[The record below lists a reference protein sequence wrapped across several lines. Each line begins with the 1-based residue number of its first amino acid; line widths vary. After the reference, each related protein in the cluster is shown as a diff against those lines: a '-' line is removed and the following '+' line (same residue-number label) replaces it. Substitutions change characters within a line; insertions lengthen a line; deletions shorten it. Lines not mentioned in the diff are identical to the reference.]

1 MLEGMAEFFAARVDG
16 YDEHMRRD
24 IEGAAEFY
32 PFTAALLPKP
42 PETRLLDL
50 GCGTGL
56 ELEDYFRLG
65 GEGQVTGIDLSGEM
79 LAALAA
85 KFPGR
90 RLKLIR
96 GSYLELPF
104 GEGRFDAAVSV
115 ESLHHFPPAEK
126 LALYG
131 KLRRALTETGY
142 FVLTDYFAASDEEE
156 EAFFAELAGLRR
168 AQGIGEGE
176 LCHFD
181 TPLTVAHESEL
192 LRRAGFRSVQIMKSW
207 GATAALLAR
216 CGQPREKQTK
226 EKAYEA

>member
-1 MLEGMAEFFAARVDG
+1 MLEGMAEFFAARLEG

-24 IEGAAEFY
+24 IEGAEEFY
-32 PFTAALLPKP
+32 PFTASLLPKS

-56 ELEDYFRLG
+56 ELEDYFRQG
-65 GEGQVTGIDLSGEM
+65 GEGHVTGIDLSGEM

-90 RLKLIR
+90 RLQLIR
-96 GSYLELPF
+96 GSYLELPL
-104 GEGRFDAAVSV
+104 GEGIFDAAVSV

-126 LALYG
+126 LALCG

-142 FVLTDYFAASDEEE
+142 FVLTDYFAASDGE
-156 EAFFAELAGLRR
+156 EAANFAELAGLRR
-168 AQGIGEGE
+168 AQGIGEGT

-192 LRRAGFRSVQIMKSW
+192 LRRAGFRSVRVMHSW
-207 GATAALLAR
+207 GATTALLAR

-226 EKAYEA
+226 ENGYEA